1 MTSKIRLLPDVVANQ
16 IAAGE
21 VVLGPASV
29 VKEMVENAVD
39 ASARSVIVN
48 FRDGGRELLQ
58 IVDDGEGMSPVDA
71 RLAFDKHATSKI
83 TSADDIYRLHTF
95 GFRGEA
101 LASIAAVARV
111 ELTTRRADD
120 ELGTEIVMEGGRFV
134 EQRQKA
140 AAVGSS
146 FQVKNLFFNLPA
158 RRRSIESKSV
168 SSLTRS
174 LTDEFQ
180 RVALCHPEVSF
191 SLYNNDAPLYN
202 LPNANMKQRI
212 VDVVGKR
219 FAKEL
224 LEISTQTSI
233 VKIEGFIGAPDGA
246 VQKGAKQF
254 LFVNGRYFRSPY
266 LQKALLQAYEKLIP
280 AGGQPSWFIYLTV
293 DPEELDVNISPQKTE
308 VHFLKSAEIWQIL
321 NAAAREALAKRGAVP
336 MMDFEADTEFYIP
349 PVSGRSGESALREPA
364 STINPD
370 YNPFDMHHS
379 RGGGGYN
386 GVRRSALSDFSMPY
400 NVGTGYDE
408 RAEDRFD
415 ASTLEFI
422 ESGMAEQRV
431 MFEDESFRGML
442 PVAGGYL
449 ATTLRGELA
458 IVSVARAREALRYQR
473 YLAMLGDDGSSVSQA
488 LLFPERLVL
497 SSDDVA
503 LAVEFKAEFIRFGF
517 EFTATDE
524 NTLEFSALP
533 ADIGVEELSD
543 LIYDM
548 IDRLRDDRD
557 CDARLRRERLAA
569 TLARCGHAGELSEGE
584 QLALLESL
592 SGGDGY
598 SFTADGRPVVVVV
611 GREQMTKLFSR

>member
-111 ELTTRRADD
+111 ELTTRRAND

-134 EQRQKA
+134 EQRQKTSA
-140 AAVGSS
+140 IGSS

-168 SSLTRS
+168 SALTRS

-191 SLYNNDAPLYN
+191 SLYNNDAPLYTLPTAN
-202 LPNANMKQRI
+202 LKQRI
-212 VDVVGKR
+212 VDVVGRR

-224 LEISTQTSI
+224 LELSTQTSI
-233 VKIEGFIGAPDGA
+233 VKVEGYIGAPDGA

-266 LQKALLQAYEKLIP
+266 LQKAILQAYEKLIP

-293 DPEELDVNISPQKTE
+293 DPQELDVNISPQKTE
-308 VHFLKSAEIWQIL
+308 VHFLKGAEIWQIL
-321 NAAAREALAKRGAVP
+321 NAAVREALAKRGAVP

-349 PVSGRSGESALREPA
+349 PVSGRGGEGALREPA
-364 STINPD
+364 STTNPD
-370 YNPFDMHHS
+370 YNPFNPRPS
-379 RGGGGYN
+379 RVGGGFGSTH
-386 GVRRSALSDFSMPY
+386 RSALSDFSMPY
-400 NVGTGYDE
+400 DFGQSSED
-408 RAEDRFD
+408 RHAERFD
-415 ASTLEFI
+415 ASTIEFI
-422 ESGMAEQRV
+422 ESGMAEQQQI
-431 MFEDESFRGML
+431 FDDGQFHGML
-442 PVAGGYL
+442 PVVGGYL

-458 IVSVARAREALRYQR
+458 LISIKRAREALRYQC
-473 YLAMLGDDGSSVSQA
+473 YLAMIGDEGSSVSQS
-488 LLFPERLVL
+488 LLFPERMVL

-503 LAVEFKAEFIRFGF
+503 LAVEYAAEFARFGF
-517 EFTATDE
+517 EFVATDE
-524 NTLEFSALP
+524 NTLEFVALP
-533 ADIGVEELSD
+533 ADIGVEELSE
-543 LIYDM
+543 LVYDM
-548 IDRLRDDRD
+548 IDRLREDRECDD
-557 CDARLRRERLAA
+557 RLRRERLAA
-569 TLARCGHAGELSEGE
+569 TMARCGHTGELSEGE

-592 SGGDGY
+592 RGGDGL

-611 GREQMTKLFSR
+611 GREQLSKLFSR